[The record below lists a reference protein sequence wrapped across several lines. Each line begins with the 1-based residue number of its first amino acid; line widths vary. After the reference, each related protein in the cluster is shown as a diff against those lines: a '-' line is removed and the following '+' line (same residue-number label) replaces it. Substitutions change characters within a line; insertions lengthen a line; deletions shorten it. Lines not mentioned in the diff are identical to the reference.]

1 MTTMPA
7 KEEKVDH
14 AYYEELQAQL
24 KEALSAKKAA
34 DKALSGV
41 EDQIE
46 KFEGVPVSCVQSN
59 IRSKLS
65 HRNKCKRER
74 GKGIRKLFASASKTA

>member
-1 MTTMPA
+1 MTIMSP

-14 AYYEELQAQL
+14 AYYDELQAQL
-24 KEALSAKKAA
+24 KEALNAKKTA

-46 KFEGVPVSCVQSN
+46 KFEGADYSAVSADHGQ
-59 IRSKLS
+59 
-65 HRNKCKRER
+65 
-74 GKGIRKLFASASKTA
+74 